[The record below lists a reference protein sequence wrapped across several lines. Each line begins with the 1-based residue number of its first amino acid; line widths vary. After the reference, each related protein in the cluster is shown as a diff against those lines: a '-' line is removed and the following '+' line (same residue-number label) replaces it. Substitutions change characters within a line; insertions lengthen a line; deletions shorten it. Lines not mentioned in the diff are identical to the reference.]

1 MTNFKTKLEELL
13 IAHVDSLTLD
23 EQVAKNL
30 MEYTE
35 EYGDLEGQLISY
47 IDSDM
52 MSLETA
58 QNIISKMES
67 NMRVYK
73 DGTNA
78 QDMSIDGWSRGF
90 EPQQTLDEMRA
101 MGVEITKQQLKTH
114 WDRLDQGFNK

>member
-13 IAHVDSLTLD
+13 IAHLDSGTID

-30 MEYTE
+30 LKYTE
-35 EYGDLEGQLISY
+35 DYADLESQLISY
-47 IDSDM
+47 HDSDM